1 MTHAKRYR
9 NHMTTPHIRHPSGV
23 AGISAAMVGRDVALQ
38 QLMAQLYTLLEGSGT
53 QLITIIAEAG
63 MGKSR
68 LAHEFYEQVMRLP
81 DAPRFHRFKGDP
93 QRSAQP
99 HGMVRQ
105 LIAALF
111 DLDEAESSAAT
122 LARLEQGVTALLG
135 PDRLEE
141 AHILGYLV
149 GLDLEESPHLSGL
162 CHDVRQIRERAVQSA
177 MQLIAKLTKHTPMVL
192 LIDDL
197 HDVDDSSVAM
207 IERAAQIGGSIN
219 LMLLCLAQRHLFDL
233 HPHWAQT
240 VPGAVRI
247 DLQPLDEHQSRRL
260 VGEILRK
267 AGTLPSD
274 LRNLIVSRAGGN
286 PLYIEELINTLVTDG
301 VIIPGNDTWQIRVGR
316 LPRLRI
322 PTTLADLLRTRLQ
335 PLNPIERAFL
345 RAAAVADGVFW
356 ASAPAFMLGDAQLD
370 VATIIQSLEQQRLI
384 VAQPE
389 SSLRCQQEYRFSHD
403 LLREAIYE
411 QIPAADLHI
420 YHRRL
425 AEWLVASCDDHVMN
439 YAGLIA
445 EHFERGGEQYHAG
458 CWHMQ
463 AGAHARTAYALDT
476 AMSHYQLA
484 ISLLANLPDAN
495 ADLIAGHAAL
505 GQVQLEAAQFAE
517 AVASF
522 RRARD
527 LASRCGDKQAEAHAL
542 ERLSAIADDMSD
554 PVSMRNYAQQALEL
568 AYEIGDPAQIVM
580 SLATLSL
587 ANNRLGE
594 TDRGLELAQ
603 EALIIAQQAEYDL
616 GVAKS
621 MAYLALAY
629 EHRGDLNAA
638 MEYMQAAMVR
648 FRQLGNLVE
657 VATQLNNLGYIA
669 NAQGDF
675 ASALTFL
682 EEGLRIAHDGGIRYM
697 EIYLLSNLGAAL
709 VGVKRHAEAEA
720 MVKRGI
726 QMCEQSRIK
735 IFPDFYRDLSAIY
748 LAQGRV
754 DEAVEAAQ
762 RGLSLAREAGAPR
775 EVGVAWRALGMA
787 MADLAEPM
795 GAALCFAESALLLDM
810 PGMIADKGRTLRAWA
825 AHEMRSGDAER
836 GRKLLEQARDLF
848 KQASLSHELERTS
861 IPALPEYPSPLPPP
875 LSGEGAKNS

>member
-1 MTHAKRYR
+1 MTQHDPHVKRHHGGGYRSHATST
-9 NHMTTPHIRHPSGV
+9 HTRHPIGV
-23 AGISAAMVGRDVALQ
+23 AGIAAAMVGRDAALQ
-38 QLMAQLYTLLEGSGT
+38 QLMARLYMLFENGGT
-53 QLITIIAEAG
+53 QLVTIIGEAG

-68 LAHEFYEQVMRLP
+68 LASEFYQQVMRLP

-99 HGMVRQ
+99 HGLVRQ
-105 LIAALF
+105 LITSLF
-111 DLDEAESSAAT
+111 DLDESESNTST
-122 LARLEQGVTALLG
+122 LARLEQGVTELLG
-135 PDRLEE
+135 PDRIEE

-149 GLDLEESPHLSGL
+149 GLDLESSPHLSGL

-177 MQLIAKLTKHTPMVL
+177 MQLIAKLTEQTPMVL
-192 LIDDL
+192 MIDDL

-207 IERAAQIGGSIN
+207 IERAAQIGGAIN
-219 LMLLCLAQRHLFDL
+219 LMLICLTQRHLFDQ
-233 HPHWAQT
+233 HPHWPQS
-240 VPGAVRI
+240 VPGALRI
-247 DLQPLDEHQSRRL
+247 DLHPLDEHQSRRL

-267 AGTLPSD
+267 AGKLPSD

-301 VIIPGNDTWQIRVGR
+301 VIIPGEDIWHIQVGR

-322 PTTLADLLRTRLQ
+322 PTSLADLLRTRLQ
-335 PLNPIERAFL
+335 PLNPVERAFL
-345 RAAAVADGVFW
+345 NAASVADGAFW
-356 ASAPAFMLGDAQLD
+356 PNAAAYMLGHVQCD
-370 VATIIQSLEQQRLI
+370 VAAIIQSLEQQRLI
-384 VAQPE
+384 VAQAE
-389 SSLRCQQEYRFSHD
+389 SSLNHQQEYRFSHD
-403 LLREAIYE
+403 LLREAVYD
-411 QIPAADLHI
+411 QIPEDHLLV

-425 AEWLVASCDDHVMN
+425 AEWLVKNCDDHLGN

-445 EHFERGGEQYHAG
+445 EHYDRGGDQHHAG
-458 CWHMQ
+458 RWHIQ

-476 AMSHYQLA
+476 AISHYQQA
-484 ISLLANLPDAN
+484 ISLLANLPYAS
-495 ADLIAGHAAL
+495 ADLIACHAAL

-522 RRARD
+522 RRTRD
-527 LASRCGDKQAEAHAL
+527 LASRYGDKQAHAHAL

-568 AYEIGDPAQIVM
+568 AREIGDPAQIVM

-603 EALIIAQQAEYDL
+603 EALNIAQQAEYDL
-616 GVAKS
+616 GIAKS

-629 EHRGDLNAA
+629 EHRGDLNTA

-709 VGVKRHAEAEA
+709 VGLDRHGEAETLI
-720 MVKRGI
+720 KRGI

-735 IFPDFYRDLSAIY
+735 IFPDFYRDLSAVY
-748 LAQGRV
+748 LRQGRV

-762 RGLSLAREAGAPR
+762 RGLNLAREAGAPR

-795 GAALCFAESALLLDM
+795 GAALCFAESSLLLDM

-825 AHEMRSGDAER
+825 AHELRSGDAER
-836 GRKLLEQARDLF
+836 GRKLLDQARDLF
-848 KQASLSHELERTS
+848 RQASLSHELERT
-861 IPALPEYPSPLPPP
+861 PAL
-875 LSGEGAKNS
+875 